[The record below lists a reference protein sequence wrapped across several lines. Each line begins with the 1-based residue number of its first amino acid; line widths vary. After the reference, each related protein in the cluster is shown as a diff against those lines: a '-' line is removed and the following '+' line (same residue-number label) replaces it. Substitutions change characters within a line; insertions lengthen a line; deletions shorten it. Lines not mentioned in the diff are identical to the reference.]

1 MKGIELPIFFQYICS
16 IKLNPMFKKAKMIL
30 IVLMLSGIGFSAIAD
45 KGIGK
50 KNKSRI
56 TLNINAGNSL
66 RNSIALN
73 LKTGL
78 KYTGSLLT
86 NQQLI
91 GTSYLNNTL
100 LTYQKGNTVYIIPH
114 KQVFTVPE
122 MKQGY
127 TGLKLIIKTH

>member
-1 MKGIELPIFFQYICS
+1 
-16 IKLNPMFKKAKMIL
+16 
-30 IVLMLSGIGFSAIAD
+30 MLSSVGFSAMAD

-50 KNKSRI
+50 KNKSKI
-56 TLNINAGNSL
+56 TLNINGGNSI

-78 KYTGSLLT
+78 KYTGSLFSNQHLT
-86 NQQLI
+86 
-91 GTSYLNNTL
+91 GTSLLNNTL
-100 LTYQKGNTVYIIPH
+100 LTYQKGNTVYIIPQ

-127 TGLKLIIKTH
+127 TGIKLIIKTH

>member
-1 MKGIELPIFFQYICS
+1 MELPIFFQYICL
-16 IKLNPMFKKAKMIL
+16 IKLNPMLKKAKMIL
-30 IVLMLSGIGFSAIAD
+30 IVLMFSGIGFSAMAD

-50 KNKSRI
+50 KNKSKV
-56 TLNINAGNSL
+56 TLNIHTGNSL
-66 RNSIALN
+66 RNSVALN

-78 KYTGSLLT
+78 KYTGSLLA
-86 NQQLI
+86 NQQVN

-114 KQVFTVPE
+114 KQVFAVPE

-127 TGLKLIIKTH
+127 TGIKLVIKTH

>member
-1 MKGIELPIFFQYICS
+1 MELPTFFQYICFVNLRS
-16 IKLNPMFKKAKMIL
+16 MFKKAKMVL
-30 IVLMLSGIGFSAIAD
+30 IVLMLSSVGFSAMAD

-50 KNKSRI
+50 KNKSKVS
-56 TLNINAGNSL
+56 LNINSGNTL

-73 LKTGL
+73 LKSGL
-78 KYTGSLLT
+78 KYTGSLLVT
-86 NQQLI
+86 QQVNGI
-91 GTSYLNNTL
+91 SYLNNTL

-114 KQVFTVPE
+114 RQVFAVPD

>member
-1 MKGIELPIFFQYICS
+1 
-16 IKLNPMFKKAKMIL
+16 MFKKAKIIL
-30 IVLMLSGIGFSAIAD
+30 IVLMLSSIGFSAMAD

-50 KNKSRI
+50 KNKSKI
-56 TLNINAGNSL
+56 TLNINGGNSL

-100 LTYQKGNTVYIIPH
+100 VTYQKGNTVYIIPH
-114 KQVFTVPE
+114 KQVFAVPE

>member
-1 MKGIELPIFFQYICS
+1 MDGMELPILFQYICS
-16 IKLNPMFKKAKMIL
+16 VNLKSMFKKAKMVL
-30 IVLMLSGIGFSAIAD
+30 IVLMLSSVGFSAMAD

-50 KNKSRI
+50 KNKSKVS
-56 TLNINAGNSL
+56 LNINSGNTL

-73 LKTGL
+73 LKSGL
-78 KYTGSLLT
+78 KYTGSLLVT
-86 NQQLI
+86 QQVNGI
-91 GTSYLNNTL
+91 SYLNNTL

-114 KQVFTVPE
+114 RQVFAVPD

>member
-1 MKGIELPIFFQYICS
+1 
-16 IKLNPMFKKAKMIL
+16 MFTKVKILL
-30 IVLMLSGIGFSAIAD
+30 IVLMLSGIGFSAMAD

-50 KNKSRI
+50 KNKSKVS
-56 TLNINAGNSL
+56 LNINGGNSL
-66 RNSIALN
+66 RNSVSLN

-91 GTSYLNNTL
+91 GSSYSSNTL

-114 KQVFTVPE
+114 KQIFAIPE

-127 TGLKLIIKTH
+127 TGVKLIIKTH